1 MKANSYDARPRQHHA
16 GHFLDAEWCWVV
28 ARLRSITGIR
38 EMPMTADVA
47 RPDGGRENGQGS
59 SPVPNRIAQE
69 FFELG
74 FVLVPQVFAPAEL
87 RALAE
92 HVFHLRQPSAAARA
106 KYGVDGYELLG
117 KGALAELSPREL
129 VRIERLLRLHIF
141 DPPTRKLMLDTRI
154 IELLRCLWPG
164 DPLGVSALYYPKPPG
179 ARGFALHSDTGYLST
194 EPPELAGVFI
204 AVDDA
209 DAENGALSVV
219 RSSHHLTS
227 VERRKIP
234 THDFIFP
241 LEFIQPPDTERVLVP
256 MKAGDVLLFH
266 GHSLHG
272 SLPNR
277 SADRWRRAFI
287 CHYISAAVYSV
298 SEELNPAYRITGEEV
313 PAPGHTSVGRPPH
326 KS

>member
-1 MKANSYDARPRQHHA
+1 MGVDYTPPSGIADA
-16 GHFLDAEWCWVV
+16 
-28 ARLRSITGIR
+28 
-38 EMPMTADVA
+38 
-47 RPDGGRENGQGS
+47 
-59 SPVPNRIAQE
+59 
-69 FFELG
+69 FFEQG

-87 RALAE
+87 SALAE
-92 HVFHLRQPSAAARA
+92 HVFHLRQPPAAARA

-117 KGALAELSPREL
+117 KGALDELTPREL
-129 VRIERLLRLHIF
+129 VRIERLLRLHMF
-141 DPPTRKLMLDTRI
+141 DPPTRQLMLDARI
-154 IELLRCLWPG
+154 IDLVRRLWPG

-194 EPPELAGVFI
+194 EPPELAGAFI

-219 RSSHHLTS
+219 RGSHRLTD
-227 VERRKIP
+227 VERREIP
-234 THDFIFP
+234 TDEFIFP
-241 LEFIQPPDTERVLVP
+241 VEFIPPAGSECVLAP

-266 GHSLHG
+266 GNSLHG

-277 SADRWRRAFI
+277 TDRWRRAFI
-287 CHYISAAVYSV
+287 CHYISAAVHSV

-326 KS
+326 KT